1 MFKAFRL
8 AALTTALVAVTT
20 ASIVAPMAASA
31 APAANDTTQFGA
43 PVAPSNAQRH
53 IMLTADT
60 RYVNVDDGDTIE
72 FQTAKGNFTWHFDT
86 LVGESAFDLNKIA
99 PAGTLSRNVTVYVGA
114 NPLYRG

>member
-20 ASIVAPMAASA
+20 ASIVAPMSASA
-31 APAANDTTQFGA
+31 APVNGTTQFGEA
-43 PVAPSNAQRH
+43 VAPSNAQRH

-60 RYVNVDDGDTIE
+60 RYVNVDDGDTVE

-99 PAGTLSRNVTVYVGA
+99 PAGTLPRDVTVYVGA